1 MVGDPLEAQGL
12 RLCLP
17 VQGVGVWALDGELRS
32 HMTHGQKKH
41 QTLKKKKK
49 QKQYSSKLTFKI
61 IQIKKKK

>member
-17 VQGVGVWALDGELRS
+17 VHGVGVWALVGVLRS
-32 HMTHGQKKH
+32 HMTNGQKKH

-49 QKQYSSKLTFKI
+49 KQK
-61 IQIKKKK
+61 

>member
-49 QKQYSSKLTFKI
+49 KQK
-61 IQIKKKK
+61 

>member
-49 QKQYSSKLTFKI
+49 KNRSNTAAS
-61 IQIKKKK
+61 